1 VQFAYPDAVLFV
13 DVASIH
19 DLPLRRAKTV
29 LVGDRRI
36 ALYHTDSG
44 FFASDNTCPHRGGP
58 LGEGDIIGE
67 EIICPWHLWGFEVDT
82 GYCTGNPRIRIAIHE
97 VRIEGGRV
105 LVQLSEEGMQ
115 REP

>member
-1 VQFAYPDAVLFV
+1 MEFIAVAN
-13 DVASIH
+13 ASDI
-19 DLPLRRAKTV
+19 PVGRMRAFTI
-29 LVGDRRI
+29 GDRKI
-36 ALYHTDSG
+36 ALYHTERG
-44 FFASDNTCPHRGGP
+44 FFASDNVCPHRGGP
-58 LGEGDIIGE
+58 LADGDLIGE